1 MQKTDSNKDLFK
13 RLTLRFIFFILLIL
27 LTIYGLPIFIQL
39 FYPFILAFIVATLVN
54 PLVNLVNSWLN
65 RLKIDSVSSR
75 NFITFI
81 LTIFILMFISLMFY
95 LIFSVL
101 IREIIGLTTSIQKNW
116 SNIVLGFDN
125 IQNWFTTQID
135 VLPRQVIEL
144 LDNFTE
150 NILEFIRN
158 FSRNLLNI
166 TVATTSVVISRTST
180 FFLNFLTFFL
190 SLYFMISDYNNIKS
204 FIKNHMDKRMLDTI
218 SLLKNSTLFAVGGY
232 IKTQFILT
240 FIAFVFMFIAF
251 IFYGQEYA
259 LILALILALVDLLPL
274 VGTIAVLLP
283 WGIFEW
289 IIGDPSKG
297 VFLVILGIGFFLFRR
312 VTEPKIMGTQTGL
325 HPLLALIGIYVGIE
339 VSGLWGALLGPLVM
353 VILISII
360 RSGILKNTFS
370 DLKELYYK
378 ISMTL
383 E

>member
-1 MQKTDSNKDLFK
+1 MQKTDSNKTLFK
-13 RLTLRFIFFILLIL
+13 RLILRFIFFILLIL
-27 LTIYGLPIFIQL
+27 LTIYGLPFFVQL

-95 LIFSVL
+95 LTFSVL
-101 IREIIGLTTSIQKNW
+101 IREIIGLTTSIQENW
-116 SNIVLGFDN
+116 SSIVLGFDN
-125 IQNWFTTQID
+125 IQNWFTIQIA

-150 NILEFIRN
+150 NILEFIQN
-158 FSRNLLNI
+158 FSRNLLNT
-166 TVATTSVVISRTST
+166 TVATTSSIISRTST

-190 SLYFMISDYNNIKS
+190 SLYFMISDYNNIKN
-204 FIKNHMDKRMLDTI
+204 FIKKHMDKRMLDTI

-232 IKTQFILT
+232 IKTQFILA

-297 VFLVILGIGFFLFRR
+297 AFLVTLGIGFFLFRR

-325 HPLLALIGIYVGIE
+325 HPLLALISIYVGIE
-339 VSGLWGALLGPLVM
+339 ISGLWGALLGPLVM
-353 VILISII
+353 VILISVF
-360 RSGILKNTFS
+360 RSGFFKNTFS

-378 ISMTL
+378 IVMTL

>member
-150 NILEFIRN
+150 NILEFIQN

-218 SLLKNSTLFAVGGY
+218 DRKSTRLNSSHV
-232 IKTQFILT
+232 
-240 FIAFVFMFIAF
+240 
-251 IFYGQEYA
+251 
-259 LILALILALVDLLPL
+259 
-274 VGTIAVLLP
+274 
-283 WGIFEW
+283 
-289 IIGDPSKG
+289 
-297 VFLVILGIGFFLFRR
+297 
-312 VTEPKIMGTQTGL
+312 
-325 HPLLALIGIYVGIE
+325 
-339 VSGLWGALLGPLVM
+339 
-353 VILISII
+353 
-360 RSGILKNTFS
+360 
-370 DLKELYYK
+370 
-378 ISMTL
+378 
-383 E
+383 

>member
-1 MQKTDSNKDLFK
+1 MQKTDSNIDLFK
-13 RLTLRFIFFILLIL
+13 RLTLRFIFVILLIL
-27 LTIYGLPIFIQL
+27 FTIYGLPIFIQL
-39 FYPFILAFIVATLVN
+39 FYPFILAFILAMLVSA
-54 PLVNLVNSWLN
+54 LVNLVHGWLN
-65 RLKIDSVSSR
+65 RLMIDSVSAR

-81 LTIFILMFISLMFY
+81 LTILIFTYISLMFY
-95 LIFSVL
+95 LLCSVHL
-101 IREIIGLTTSIQKNW
+101 RVIIGLTTSIQKNW
-116 SNIVLGFDN
+116 SILGLCFDN
-125 IQNWFTTQID
+125 IQNWFTTQLD
-135 VLPRQVIEL
+135 VLPGQVIEL

-150 NILEFIRN
+150 NILEFIQN

-232 IKTQFILT
+232 IKTQFILA

-353 VILISII
+353 VILISVI

>member
-95 LIFSVL
+95 LTFSVL
-101 IREIIGLTTSIQKNW
+101 IREIIGLTTSIQENW
-116 SNIVLGFDN
+116 PNIVLGFDN
-125 IQNWFTTQID
+125 IQNWFTTQIA

-150 NILEFIRN
+150 NILEFIQN

-166 TVATTSVVISRTST
+166 TVATTSAIISRTST
-180 FFLNFLTFFL
+180 FFLNFLTLFL
-190 SLYFMISDYNNIKS
+190 SLYFMISDYNNIKNLVKARVDRR
-204 FIKNHMDKRMLDTI
+204 ILNTA

-232 IKTQFILT
+232 IKTQFILA

-251 IFYGQEYA
+251 ILYGQEYA
-259 LILALILALVDLLPL
+259 LTLALILAIVDLIPL
-274 VGTIAVLLP
+274 LGTIAVLLP

-297 VFLVILGIGFFLFRR
+297 IFLVILGIGFFLFRR

-353 VILISII
+353 VILISVF

>member
-95 LIFSVL
+95 LTFSVL
-101 IREIIGLTTSIQKNW
+101 IREIIGLTTSIQENW
-116 SNIVLGFDN
+116 SSIVLGFDN
-125 IQNWFTTQID
+125 IQNWFTTQIA

-150 NILEFIRN
+150 NILEFIQN

-232 IKTQFILT
+232 IKTQFILA

-353 VILISII
+353 VILISVF

-378 ISMTL
+378 IAMTL

>member
-1 MQKTDSNKDLFK
+1 MQKTDSNKTLFK
-13 RLTLRFIFFILLIL
+13 RLILRFLFFILLIL

-95 LIFSVL
+95 LTFSVL
-101 IREIIGLTTSIQKNW
+101 IREIIGLTTSIQENW
-116 SNIVLGFDN
+116 PNIVLGFDN
-125 IQNWFTTQID
+125 IQNWFTTQIA

-150 NILEFIRN
+150 NILEFIQN

-166 TVATTSVVISRTST
+166 TIATTSSIISRTST

-190 SLYFMISDYNNIKS
+190 SLYFMISDYNNIKN
-204 FIKNHMDKRMLDTI
+204 FIKKHMDKRMLDTI

-232 IKTQFILT
+232 IKTQFILA

-297 VFLVILGIGFFLFRR
+297 AFLVILGIGFFLFRR

-325 HPLLALIGIYVGIE
+325 HPLLALISIYVGIG

-353 VILISII
+353 VILISVF

>member
-1 MQKTDSNKDLFK
+1 MQKIDSNKDLFK
-13 RLTLRFIFFILLIL
+13 RLIIRFIFFILFIL
-27 LTIYGLPIFIQL
+27 LIIYGLPMFIQL
-39 FYPFILAFIVATLVN
+39 LYPFILAFIVATLVN

-81 LTIFILMFISLMFY
+81 LTIFILILISLIFY
-95 LIFSVL
+95 LTFSVL
-101 IREIIGLTTSIQKNW
+101 IREIIGLTTSIQENW
-116 SNIVLGFDN
+116 SSIVLGFDN
-125 IQNWFTTQID
+125 IQHWLTNQIA
-135 VLPRQVIEL
+135 VLPKQVLEL

-150 NILEFIRN
+150 SILEFIQN

-166 TVATTSVVISRTST
+166 TVATTSSIISRTSS

-204 FIKNHMDKRMLDTI
+204 FIKNNMDKRMLNTI
-218 SLLKNSTLFAVGGY
+218 SLLKNSTLVAVGGY
-232 IKTQFILT
+232 VKTQFILA

-251 IFYGQEYA
+251 VLFGQEYA
-259 LILALILALVDLLPL
+259 LTLALILAIVDLLPL

-297 VFLVILGIGFFLFRR
+297 AFLVILGIGFFLFRR

-353 VILISII
+353 VILISVI
-360 RSGILKNTFS
+360 RSGILKNTIS

-383 E
+383 